1 MGRDADRQRQLRA
14 FLTLRLCRY
23 RVDCHDQAVANL
35 SKIASRLDAFMDLM
49 GPVIGVMLLAVGI
62 ETYRNG
68 GSMGWPI
75 AGAVLLVINLWVAWR
90 RLARRRRA
98 TPRRSDATHT
108 TASF

>member
-1 MGRDADRQRQLRA
+1 
-14 FLTLRLCRY
+14 
-23 RVDCHDQAVANL
+23 VINL
-35 SKIASRLDAFMDLM
+35 SKIASRLDAFMDLL

-90 RLARRRRA
+90 RLARRRKP
-98 TPRRSDATHT
+98 TPRRSDATQPP
-108 TASF
+108 ASDIHG

>member
-1 MGRDADRQRQLRA
+1 
-14 FLTLRLCRY
+14 
-23 RVDCHDQAVANL
+23 VANL

-75 AGAVLLVINLWVAWR
+75 AGAVLLVINLRVGWR
-90 RLARRRRA
+90 RLARRRNP
-98 TPRRSDATHT
+98 TPSP
-108 TASF
+108 

>member
-1 MGRDADRQRQLRA
+1 ML
-14 FLTLRLCRY
+14 LLCRH

-49 GPVIGVMLLAVGI
+49 GPVIGLMLLTVGI

-90 RLARRRRA
+90 RLAGRRKP
-98 TPRRSDATHT
+98 TPSP
-108 TASF
+108 